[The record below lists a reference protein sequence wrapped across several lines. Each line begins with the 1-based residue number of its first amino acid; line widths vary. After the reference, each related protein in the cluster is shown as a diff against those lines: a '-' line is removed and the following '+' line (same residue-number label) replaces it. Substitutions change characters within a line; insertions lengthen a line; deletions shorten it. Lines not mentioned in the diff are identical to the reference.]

1 MHAFQE
7 RAQESLLQE
16 PPPKVA
22 AYDDDVAGI
31 LPCDVAAKLERWAKR
46 KSPSKV
52 AHQLGISMARVRD
65 LRAGRLAGYSRD
77 LLLELAARA
86 GLKGDSAVC
95 AAAYEPSDVSQGE
108 TSGHV

>member
-16 PPPKVA
+16 PQPKVA
-22 AYDDDVAGI
+22 AYDDVAGI

-77 LLLELAARA
+77 LLVELAARA

-95 AAAYEPSDVSQGE
+95 AAAYESSDVSQGE